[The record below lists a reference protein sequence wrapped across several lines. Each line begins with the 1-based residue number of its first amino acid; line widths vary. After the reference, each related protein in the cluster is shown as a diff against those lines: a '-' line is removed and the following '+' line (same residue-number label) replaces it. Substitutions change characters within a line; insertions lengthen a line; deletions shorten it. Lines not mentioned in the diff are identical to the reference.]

1 MRSLVPLKTKTAN
14 LNQQGPKASVT
25 EREMRYA
32 TGKEKRCEGRKRTF
46 FFFSVKL
53 CNVSAELGILFVL
66 TIKLCYQIWKG
77 N

>member
-32 TGKEKRCEGRKRTF
+32 TGKGKNAREGKGLS
-46 FFFSVKL
+46 FSSV
-53 CNVSAELGILFVL
+53 
-66 TIKLCYQIWKG
+66 
-77 N
+77 